1 MKRALATFSALALA
15 ASALWAAETTK
26 PAPNTKPAKEEKKA
40 EKGLSDADKALLDH
54 AKKSSEKLSAGQKSK
69 LMDLLNKGDDK
80 ALNDIPGVGMI
91 KANHIKK
98 ARPLKTLDDLI
109 LVDGIGEKTFD
120 EIITWAAGDMKS
132 GAMKKD
138 EAKPDM
144 KK

>member
-1 MKRALATFSALALA
+1 MKRALLTFSALALA
-15 ASALWAAETTK
+15 ASTLWAAETTK
-26 PAPNTKPAKEEKKA
+26 PAADTKPAKEEKKA

-54 AKKSSEKLSAGQKSK
+54 AKKESAKLSAGQKSK

-80 ALNDIPGVGMI
+80 ALNDIPGVGPI

-98 ARPLKTLDDLI
+98 ARPLKSIDDLI
-109 LVDGIGEKTFD
+109 LVDGVGEKTFD

-132 GAMKKD
+132 GVMKKD
-138 EAKPDM
+138 EAKPE

>member
-15 ASALWAAETTK
+15 ASTLWAAETTK
-26 PAPNTKPAKEEKKA
+26 PADSKPAKEEKKA

-80 ALNDIPGVGMI
+80 ALNDIPGVGPI

-98 ARPLKTLDDLI
+98 ARPLKSLDDLI
-109 LVDGIGEKTFD
+109 LVEGIGEKTFD

>member
-26 PAPNTKPAKEEKKA
+26 PADSKPAKEEKKA

-80 ALNDIPGVGMI
+80 ALNDIPGVGPI

-98 ARPLKTLDDLI
+98 ARPLKSLDDLI